1 MEPLPRGA
9 NFRRAKFLWE
19 LGLHIAGNP
28 LTPYGGNRDMC
39 ITVGSGG
46 GEHFRPWLRLATGS
60 AVMAH
65 DVVGGNIEMAFVNPS
80 AMLTQAYRG
89 VGLFK
94 EKLPVRIIASYP
106 SDDQFV
112 IVAKKSLGYR
122 TLADVV
128 AAKAPLRISIR
139 EDPTHSTLVLIA
151 QLLGFY
157 GMKLEDFE
165 SRGGSI
171 QLVGGPMDQRRLD
184 ALAAGT
190 IDLVFD
196 EGIGVWFPEALEAGY
211 LPLELD
217 AETVAKLAA
226 FGWRKGIVTK
236 KRFPKLESD
245 YAGIDFSGWPLYASA
260 SLPDEVAYDVC
271 GAFYARR
278 EEMPWEE
285 RTYTGLD
292 MIWKETFATPRDVPL
307 HPGAERWYEEHAKEL

>member
-39 ITVGSGG
+39 ITVGSGS
-46 GEHFRPWLRLATGS
+46 GEHFRPSLRLATGS

-65 DVVGGNIEMAFVNPS
+65 DVCGGGVEMAFVNPS

-112 IVAKKSLGYR
+112 ITAKKSLGYR
-122 TLADVV
+122 SFADVK
-128 AAKAPLRISIR
+128 AAKAPLRVSIR
-139 EDPTHSTLVLIA
+139 EDPTHSTLVLID

-157 GMKLEDFE
+157 GMKLADFE
-165 SRGGSI
+165 AWGGSI
-171 QLVGGPMDQRRLD
+171 QLVGGPMDKRRLD
-184 ALAAGT
+184 ALADGT

-196 EGIGVWFPEALEAGY
+196 EGIGVWFPEALKADCI
-211 LPLELD
+211 PLELD
-217 AETVAKLAA
+217 PAAFAHLAV
-226 FGWRKGIVTK
+226 FGWRKGIVPKT
-236 KRFPKLESD
+236 RFPLLERD
-245 YAGIDFSGWPLYASA
+245 YEGIDFSGWPLYASA
-260 SLPDEVAYDVC
+260 SLPDDVAYDVC
-271 GAFYARR
+271 GAFLARR
-278 EEMPWEE
+278 DEFPWEE

-292 MIWKETFATPRDVPL
+292 MIWRETFATPRDVPL
-307 HPGAERWYEEHAKEL
+307 HPGSERWYKEHAQEL